1 MWKSVN
7 LKGRDDIRDLLELK
21 RGECIDISGVEG
33 GSEMVKGFNRGG
45 MS

>member
-7 LKGRDDIRDLLELK
+7 LKGTDDIRDLLELK
-21 RGECIDISGVEG
+21 RGECIDISGVEA